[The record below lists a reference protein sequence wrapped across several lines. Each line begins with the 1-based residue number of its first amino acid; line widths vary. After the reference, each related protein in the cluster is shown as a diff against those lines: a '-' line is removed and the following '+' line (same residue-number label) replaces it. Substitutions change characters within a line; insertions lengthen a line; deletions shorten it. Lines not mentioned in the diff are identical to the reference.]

1 MVVRKRECL
10 SNDVWK
16 SLTHIFI
23 DEDFC
28 LRHDDVV
35 KDLVNEGF
43 QCLSPDY
50 IRDYVAQVSAGRLV
64 KVNVSLPMNFSRMYF
79 ESGLK
84 RGLNSVLLFPFLPTK
99 RFRFSILYYLSE

>member
-35 KDLVNEGF
+35 KGLINEGF

-50 IRDYVAQVSAGRLV
+50 IRDYVAQVSAGNLV
-64 KVNVSLPMNFSRMYF
+64 KVNVSLLINFSRMCF
-79 ESGLK
+79 KAGLK
-84 RGLNSVLLFPFLPTK
+84 RELNSCFIVLNFA
-99 RFRFSILYYLSE
+99 